1 MDEKKKSSF
10 VIYKDWMTMVLNL
23 PDADALD
30 FIRAIFSHC
39 LQMEYTASPVAS
51 ALLQTALPRLD
62 ADIES
67 YEDKCRVNREIALR
81 GWQKRKANASEDDAN
96 ACERITN
103 AEQTQSERMRDNDND
118 YDYDNESDY
127 DNDNDSVKKEDAIA
141 SKKEPKHKYG
151 QYKNVLLSDSELA
164 KLKDEFFYDWE
175 ERIERLSEYIESK
188 GAKYKNHLATIR
200 SWARKE
206 KTGRSTE
213 KKSMSSSEAQAQFLA
228 DWVREREAQ

>member
-62 ADIES
+62 ADIEA

-103 AEQTQSERMRDNDND
+103 AEQTQSERMRDND

-151 QYKNVLLSDSELA
+151 QYQNVLLTDTELS

-206 KTGRSTE
+206 KSG
-213 KKSMSSSEAQAQFLA
+213 KSKNDASSEAQADFLA
-228 DWVREREAQ
+228 EWTREREAL